1 MARSRNA
8 RRWSPSPEPAAKLT
22 AVQNCTDGDGESGQN
37 GFAPSALSAAR
48 VSMLLIIG
56 ALVVVTTLVSIFHVL
71 RARDAASLGWMSE
84 RWLAEHRAMHAS

>member
-1 MARSRNA
+1 
-8 RRWSPSPEPAAKLT
+8 
-22 AVQNCTDGDGESGQN
+22 
-37 GFAPSALSAAR
+37 
-48 VSMLLIIG
+48 MLLIIG